1 MGSAQSHSSC
11 NPRGSIPHPAVSPA
25 LKISRISGVNLMAGV
40 LCSLHRPDTGLGRA
54 DGKLGFGRMAPL
66 TRGNA
71 QGNEKAERERAPEKG
86 ATPNGC
92 DEADQERDH
101 GVFPVR

>member
-11 NPRGSIPHPAVSPA
+11 KARGSIPHPAINPA
-25 LKISRISGVNLMAGV
+25 LKISRVSGVNLMAGV

-54 DGKLGFGRMAPL
+54 DRELGLGRMAALPRSY
-66 TRGNA
+66 T

-86 ATPNGC
+86 AAPDGGY
-92 DEADQERDH
+92 EADEERDH

>member
-1 MGSAQSHSSC
+1 MGSAQSQSVRKPC
-11 NPRGSIPHPAVSPA
+11 GSIPHPAINPA
-25 LKISRISGVNLMAGV
+25 LKISRISGVNLMADV
-40 LCSLHRPDTGLGRA
+40 LCRVHRPDTGLGRA
-54 DGKLGFGRMAPL
+54 DRELGCRRMAPL

-86 ATPNGC
+86 AAPNGC

>member
-11 NPRGSIPHPAVSPA
+11 KARGSIPHPAINPA
-25 LKISRISGVNLMAGV
+25 LKISRISGVNLMADV
-40 LCSLHRPDTGLGRA
+40 LCCLHRPDTGLGRA

-71 QGNEKAERERAPEKG
+71 QRDEKAERECTPEKD
-86 ATPNGC
+86 AAPNGGDDA
-92 DEADQERDH
+92 DEERDH